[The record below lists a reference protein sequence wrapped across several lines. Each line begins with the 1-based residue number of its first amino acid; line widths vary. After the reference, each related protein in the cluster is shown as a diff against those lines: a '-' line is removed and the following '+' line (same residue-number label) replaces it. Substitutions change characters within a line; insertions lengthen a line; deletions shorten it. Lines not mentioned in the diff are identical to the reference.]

1 MRIRVETG
9 GLLGEYLP
17 EGGGEDSA
25 ELELAEGA
33 TVTDVLR
40 ALGMPL
46 EDRYMIALN
55 GEVVPEDERAS
66 RSLADD
72 DRLAIMPPLRGG

>member
-17 EGGGEDSA
+17 PGSEEDSA
-25 ELELAEGA
+25 ELDVAEGA
-33 TVTDVLR
+33 TVADVLR

-55 GEVVPEDERAS
+55 GEVVTEGERAE
-66 RSLADD
+66 RALRDD